1 MPTINVLPVTSMD
14 ELREALAVRLHVF
27 VDEQGVPAEEEIDR
41 YDASPTGAPD
51 AEALHI
57 LARAGRVTVGAA
69 RLLLDAPP
77 GGAVHLGR
85 VAVLQEWRRHGVG
98 NVLMERLHAE
108 ARARGYRT
116 IEISAQVQAIPFYER
131 LGYVGDG
138 PVYLEAGID
147 HRAMRYAL

>member
-1 MPTINVLPVTSMD
+1 MATFEVLPVTSID
-14 ELREALAVRLHVF
+14 ELREALAVRFRVF
-27 VDEQGVPAEEEIDR
+27 VDEQGVPPEEEIDR

-51 AEALHI
+51 AESLHI
-57 LARAGRVTVGAA
+57 LARARRTTVGAA
-69 RLLLDAPP
+69 RLLLDVPP